1 MTIRLVTLCFLLLSI
16 TGHSQEKE
24 VFGRIMDA
32 ETQKPLFGANIIV
45 PGTALGTSTNVQGFF
60 KVSIPAD
67 SKSLVVS
74 HIGYQ
79 TSSIDIPT
87 DNKFLL
93 KLVKE
98 YQILS
103 TLHLQYFD
111 ENDTT
116 KENNEPEPP
125 RLALNINETD
135 AKYNGGW
142 KSFYRSI
149 AGIMRTDSVQKTL
162 QKSIFHLKFSVEVD
176 GSTRFISLNPENTA
190 GLNALLA
197 KSDGFKWESAS
208 QNNKNVTQYFD
219 LPIDNIEEV
228 FTVIEETAQPVGG
241 MAAFYHFIGKEMQYP
256 KEAKKKRLEGKVF
269 IQFVINK
276 DGTLADIKVIKGL
289 GMGCDE
295 EAIRLVSISPK
306 WNPGTQRG
314 KPVRQ
319 RYTLPIIFKLN

>member
-1 MTIRLVTLCFLLLSI
+1 MLFILAPIISY
-16 TGHSQEKE
+16 SQERE
-24 VFGRIMDA
+24 VFGRILDA
-32 ETQKPLFGANIIV
+32 ENQKPIYGANVIV
-45 PGTALGTSTNVQGFF
+45 FESTQGTTTNAQGFF
-60 KVSIPAD
+60 KFSVPAD
-67 SKSLVVS
+67 KKSLVVS

-79 TSSIDIPT
+79 TSSIEIPA

-93 KLVKE
+93 KLEKDF
-98 YQILS
+98 QILS

-125 RLALNINETD
+125 RLALNKNETD
-135 AKYNGGW
+135 AKYKGGW
-142 KSFYRSI
+142 KSFYRAI

-176 GSTRFISLNPENTA
+176 GSTRFISLSPENTA
-190 GLNALLA
+190 GLNLLLA

-219 LPIDNIEEV
+219 LPIDNLEEV
-228 FTVIEETAQPVGG
+228 FTVIEETAHPVGG
-241 MAAFYHFIGKEMQYP
+241 MAAFYNFIAKEMQYP
-256 KEAKKKRLEGKVF
+256 KYAKKKRLEGKVF

-276 DGTLADIKVIKGL
+276 DGALADIKVIKGL

-314 KPVRQ
+314 KPVKQ